1 MYLNQY
7 QIFVRDF
14 EWLINKVYWL
24 IDRIIEID
32 LKELNQEIIK
42 QRRIV
47 AMNEANRLAIVA
59 IRL

>member
-1 MYLNQY
+1 M
-7 QIFVRDF
+7 
-14 EWLINKVYWL
+14 INKQSVL

-32 LKELNQEIIK
+32 LKELNREIIK

-47 AMNEANRLAIVA
+47 DMNKANRLAIVA

>member
-7 QIFVRDF
+7 QIFVRNF

-32 LKELNQEIIK
+32 LKELNREIIK

-47 AMNEANRLAIVA
+47 DMNKANRLAIVA

>member
-1 MYLNQY
+1 
-7 QIFVRDF
+7 
-14 EWLINKVYWL
+14 L